1 MSNSII
7 HPSTIIGENV
17 IIEEDVYIGPY
28 CIIGMPPEWKG
39 RENQNKGV
47 IIKKGTRLTGM
58 VTIDGGAERVTE
70 IGSNCYIMKHVYIA
84 HDCILGSDVTMSAG
98 SKLAG
103 YCTVGNKV
111 NLGMGVTVH
120 QKSILP
126 EGIMIGMNGV
136 VTKKSKLSPYQ
147 KYAGVPVKNIG
158 SNERA
163 KNNN

>member
-1 MSNSII
+1 MSSLI
-7 HPSTIIGENV
+7 HHTAIIGSNV
-17 IIEEDVYIGPY
+17 IIEDDVYIGPY
-28 CIIGMPPEWKG
+28 CVIGMPPEWKG
-39 RENQNKGV
+39 KENENKGV
-47 IIKKGTRLTGM
+47 IIRKGTTLTGM
-58 VTIDGGAERVTE
+58 VTVDTGAERTTE
-70 IGSNCYIMKHVYIA
+70 IGPGCYIMKHAYIA
-84 HDCILGSDVTMSAG
+84 HDCILGSNVTMSAG

-103 YCTVGNKV
+103 FCTVGDKV
-111 NLGMGVTVH
+111 NLGMGAAVH

-136 VTKKSKLSPYQ
+136 VTKKSKLKPYQ

>member
-1 MSNSII
+1 MFSLI
-7 HPSTIIGENV
+7 HPTAIIGSNV
-17 IIEEDVYIGPY
+17 IIEDDVYIGPY
-28 CIIGMPPEWKG
+28 CVIGMPPEWKG
-39 RENQNKGV
+39 KENENKGV
-47 IIKKGTRLTGM
+47 IIRKGTTLTGM
-58 VTIDGGAERVTE
+58 VTVDTGAERTTE
-70 IGSNCYIMKHVYIA
+70 IGPGCYIMKHAYIA
-84 HDCILGSDVTMSAG
+84 HDCILGSNVTMSAG

-103 YCTVGNKV
+103 FCTVGDKV
-111 NLGMGVTVH
+111 NLGMGAAIH

-136 VTKKSKLSPYQ
+136 VTKKSKLEPYQ

>member
-1 MSNSII
+1 MSSLI
-7 HPSTIIGENV
+7 HPTAIIGSNV
-17 IIEEDVYIGPY
+17 IIEDDVYIGPY
-28 CIIGMPPEWKG
+28 CVIGMPPEWKG
-39 RENQNKGV
+39 KENENKGV
-47 IIKKGTRLTGM
+47 IIRKGTTLTGM
-58 VTIDGGAERVTE
+58 VTVDTGAERTTE
-70 IGSNCYIMKHVYIA
+70 IGPGCYIMKHAYIA
-84 HDCILGSDVTMSAG
+84 HDCILGSNVTMSAG

-103 YCTVGNKV
+103 FCTVGDKV
-111 NLGMGVTVH
+111 NLGMGAAVH

-136 VTKKSKLSPYQ
+136 VTKKSKLEPYQ